1 MVGDVAGGYLVSEV
15 FRRAADATEA
25 TMLVVRFR
33 ELLLEDGATV
43 ARALGRRDWGVV
55 VGPLPAVPEV
65 RCADLLSQVKNALPL
80 KAFGD
85 RGRFADS

>member
-1 MVGDVAGGYLVSEV
+1 MVGDVAGGYLVTEV

-55 VGPLPAVPEV
+55 VGSPACGARGPL
-65 RCADLLSQVKNALPL
+65 RGS
-80 KAFGD
+80 AFSGK
-85 RGRFADS
+85 GRPSVEGLRRSRPFR